1 MTPADLLTLLGL
13 LSVVTFVGSLVAVP
27 WLIGRMRADY
37 FLTHWQVVQAR
48 HRRHPALALT
58 VFLARNALG
67 LLLVAAGIVLLGN
80 AVWATAFQVLVI
92 GWTNLISGVVLL
104 IGSLFRIRSGGF
116 FSAVLG
122 GAFLTVMGLFILRN
136 PVVGALALTL
146 AAGMAFFAAGLTRM
160 VWAFRESEGKVV
172 LFISGLVSLGLG
184 FYVLFNLG
192 TATLMLL
199 GTLLAVQTLLEGLT
213 LIAVGRVRPGKP
225 GADPTA

>member
-1 MTPADLLTLLGL
+1 MATQESAQKRTAWDVILGL
-13 LSVVTFVGSLVAVP
+13 VLVV
-27 WLIGRMRADY
+27 
-37 FLTHWQVVQAR
+37 
-48 HRRHPALALT
+48 
-58 VFLARNALG
+58 
-67 LLLVAAGIVLLGN
+67 AGIFLLGN
-80 AVWATAFQVLVI
+80 AVFATAVSVFVI
-92 GWTNLISGVVLL
+92 GWTMLFSGLVLL
-104 IGSLFRIRSGGF
+104 AASFFRIKSGGF
-116 FSAVLG
+116 LSAVLG
-122 GAFLTVMGLFILRN
+122 GAILAVIGLFILRN

>member
-1 MTPADLLTLLGL
+1 MST
-13 LSVVTFVGSLVAVP
+13 SVRP
-27 WLIGRMRADY
+27 GRGGVDRTIDWWY
-37 FLTHWQVVQAR
+37 GR
-48 HRRHPALALT
+48 SPAL
-58 VFLARNALG
+58 R
-67 LLLVAAGIVLLGN
+67 LLLR
-80 AVWATAFQVLVI
+80 
-92 GWTNLISGVVLL
+92 WTLI
-104 IGSLFRIRSGGF
+104 
-116 FSAVLG
+116 
-122 GAFLTVMGLFILRN
+122 
-136 PVVGALALTL
+136 
-146 AAGMAFFAAGLTRM
+146 AGLT

>member
-1 MTPADLLTLLGL
+1 MNTSPSSTTTSTTTP
-13 LSVVTFVGSLVAVP
+13 VAKRTAWDV
-27 WLIGRMRADY
+27 I
-37 FLTHWQVVQAR
+37 
-48 HRRHPALALT
+48 
-58 VFLARNALG
+58 LG
-67 LLLVAAGIVLLGN
+67 LLLVAAGIILLGN

>member
-1 MTPADLLTLLGL
+1 
-13 LSVVTFVGSLVAVP
+13 
-27 WLIGRMRADY
+27 
-37 FLTHWQVVQAR
+37 
-48 HRRHPALALT
+48 
-58 VFLARNALG
+58 
-67 LLLVAAGIVLLGN
+67 
-80 AVWATAFQVLVI
+80 
-92 GWTNLISGVVLL
+92 
-104 IGSLFRIRSGGF
+104 
-116 FSAVLG
+116 
-122 GAFLTVMGLFILRN
+122 MGLFILRN